1 MYFRH
6 YVIHYIADAQN
17 AIYDMGY
24 RRDVSLCMRVWK
36 EMKEKK
42 NKKRRDKKCEI
53 MRKN

>member
-17 AIYDMGY
+17 TIYDTGY